1 LIFSLCRHH
10 GIFHTN
16 GFIFRVTRRF
26 AVRLTTVFPTIFEPG
41 FESGFNSGFHSGFNS
56 NDWSAGFFFD
66 WVLLF
71 ACFDFLTAGKTY

>member
-1 LIFSLCRHH
+1 MIFSLCRHH

-41 FESGFNSGFHSGFNS
+41 FESGFNS